1 MDFAYKHIHALQE
14 EDIIL
19 WQVKHTLKF
28 AITKIWGEIP
38 TNTKTLSY
46 YQFKKQFKLILL
58 NPQS

>member
-1 MDFAYKHIHALQE
+1 MDFMYKHIHALRE

-19 WQVKHTLKF
+19 WQVK
-28 AITKIWGEIP
+28 P

-46 YQFKKQFKLILL
+46 YQVQKQYKLILL